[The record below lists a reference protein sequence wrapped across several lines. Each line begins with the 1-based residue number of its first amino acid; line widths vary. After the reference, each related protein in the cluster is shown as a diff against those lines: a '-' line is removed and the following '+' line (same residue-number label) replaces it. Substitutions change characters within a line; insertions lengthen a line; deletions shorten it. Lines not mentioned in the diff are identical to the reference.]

1 MEPPRLRVMNASD
14 VTAVMEIERAS
25 FAAGW
30 PRTAFAR
37 ELSGNAMAR
46 YIVLEAPAETP
57 GEPAALIGF
66 GGIWLMLDEAHIV
79 TVAVAP
85 EFRRRGFGRM
95 IVHGLVELAR
105 KHAMAVAT
113 LECRVSNDAARAL
126 YGDYGFYEVG
136 RRVRYYADNGEDAV
150 IMTTERLFS
159 EPYVERLGR
168 LEAKLRSIV
177 PGAVPG
183 VSGIG

>member
-1 MEPPRLRVMNASD
+1 MEPPRLRVMDAGD
-14 VTAVMEIERAS
+14 VTAVMEIERGS

-46 YIVLEAPAETP
+46 YIVLEAPA
-57 GEPAALIGF
+57 PAQDGPRRLIGF
-66 GGIWLMLDEAHIV
+66 GGIWLMLDEAHVV

-85 EFRRRGFGRM
+85 EFRRKGFGRM

-105 KHAMAVAT
+105 THGMSVAT
-113 LECRVSNDAARAL
+113 LECRVSNEAARTL

-136 RRVRYYADNGEDAV
+136 RRVHYYADNGEDAV

-168 LEAKLRSIV
+168 LEAKLRTIV
-177 PGAVPG
+177 PGAIPG